1 MQNRYSVSD
10 TTAAIRLEKTKAK
23 QAAATTEADKQKR
36 VAAVRQQQDARRE
49 AEQERS
55 KEGQMLAGEYLA
67 KNPDSLLAKWA
78 REREAR
84 EAKQKK

>member
-1 MQNRYSVSD
+1 
-10 TTAAIRLEKTKAK
+10 
-23 QAAATTEADKQKR
+23 
-36 VAAVRQQQDARRE
+36 
-49 AEQERS
+49 
-55 KEGQMLAGEYLA
+55 MLTGEYLA